1 MQVSEAALGKRLMSG
16 RGTPELALRE
26 IVRSFGMLERV
37 LHPYFARFGI
47 SGAQWGVLRNL
58 HRAEEEG
65 VRELRLTDLAGR
77 LLVRPPSVTGII
89 DRLERAGLVA
99 RGEVRSDLRSKRV
112 SLTGAGRNVVKQVL
126 RGHANRIDAL
136 MAGLTAEEQDELR
149 RLLGKLTDH
158 LERLLESGAPAAP
171 PSGDRVR
178 SGN

>member
-1 MQVSEAALGKRLMSG
+1 MSG
-16 RGTPELALRE
+16 RRTSELALRE
-26 IVRSFGMLERV
+26 LVRSFGMLERV

-99 RGEVRSDLRSKRV
+99 RGEVRSDLRSKRI
-112 SLTGAGRNVVKQVL
+112 SLTSAGRNVVKQVL
-126 RGHANRIDAL
+126 RGHEHRIDAL
-136 MAGLTAEEQDELR
+136 MAGLSADEQEELR
-149 RLLGKLTDH
+149 RLLVKLAGH
-158 LERLLESGAPAAP
+158 LEGLSELGLPAADP
-171 PSGDRVR
+171 GVGASR
-178 SGN
+178 SRT